1 MCDTAGAISGYYTP
15 KDMQNARI
23 YARLSIMY
31 DRVSK
36 YPNLKWIDTNVDG
49 SPNYNCPPGL
59 TCKDGYVVIANE
71 DECNRMSNESIDVDI
86 EENAD
91 NHYYLEWRSK
101 DGPNSAGKGQ
111 CYRGNKRFRKMC
123 ESGDFVGDGKTAP
136 VNGLYY
142 DTYSGRCFIT
152 PTYCGNVGDLKYDS
166 PSDSDPNIPSYL
178 KNKLDKNGNPYSIG
192 GVCDM
197 NGGQK
202 FADFIFG
209 QTVARGIFGGKCFK

>member
-1 MCDTAGAISGYYTP
+1 MCDTAGAINGYYTP

-23 YARLSIMY
+23 YARLKMIY
-31 DRVSK
+31 ERVSK

-59 TCKDGYVVIANE
+59 TCKDGYVEIANE
-71 DECNRMSNESIDVDI
+71 EECNRMSNENIDVDV

-101 DGPNSAGKGQ
+101 IGPNSGKGQ
-111 CYRGNKRFRKMC
+111 CYRGNMRFRKMC
-123 ESGDFVGDGKTAP
+123 EKGDFVDDGKTSP
-136 VNGLYY
+136 VDGLYY

-152 PTYCGNVGDLKYDS
+152 PTYCRNVGELKYDS
-166 PSDSDPNIPSYL
+166 PSDTDVNIPSYL

-197 NGGQK
+197 NDGQK
-202 FADFIFG
+202 VADFIFG
-209 QTVARGIFGGKCFK
+209 ETVARGVFGGKCFK